1 MKQMH
6 ERNKGASQRL
16 FPAETV
22 ERWVQTKPEGIQE
35 LFKMIV
41 VHQSVH

>member
-1 MKQMH
+1 MKEIKVH
-6 ERNKGASQRL
+6 HSVF

-35 LFKMIV
+35 LFRVIV